1 MRQIGR
7 STIAKSS
14 YSVQQDVPGGL
25 NQNLTSP
32 KASFYLQLFGHPR
45 KNRDYT
51 YTSNSS
57 DNLDLL
63 ILCKTDNVGPF
74 RATGLKPAV
83 DSFKAVLSDVAKE
96 YPDLIDRLNY
106 DGMLGVRYISG
117 TTTLSNHSW
126 GAAVDLKVD
135 GIRDTLGDDR
145 TLHGLA
151 LISPIFNKHGWY
163 SGAGFKPKKDKK
175 GNMKS
180 SEDGMHF
187 EVSKEKLL
195 EWHNAGLLGP
205 ISTRRQE
212 AIIPDTTAAKP
223 ASSSSRPR
231 SMFDFLQKGDRGPK
245 VVHLQ
250 SALKER
256 DFNLKVDGVFGG
268 KTETALM
275 DFQRKY
281 GLHANG
287 IVGPKT
293 AAFLTFF

>member
-1 MRQIGR
+1 MIDGLLDVRGDR
-7 STIAKSS
+7 KSQ
-14 YSVQQDVPGGL
+14 YAL
-25 NQNLTSP
+25 NV
-32 KASFYLQLFGHPR
+32 
-45 KNRDYT
+45 
-51 YTSNSS
+51 
-57 DNLDLL
+57 
-63 ILCKTDNVGPF
+63 IV
-74 RATGLKPAV
+74 
-83 DSFKAVLSDVAKE
+83 
-96 YPDLIDRLNY
+96 
-106 DGMLGVRYISG
+106 
-117 TTTLSNHSW
+117 
-126 GAAVDLKVD
+126 
-135 GIRDTLGDDR
+135 
-145 TLHGLA
+145 
-151 LISPIFNKHGWY
+151 PIFNKHKWY
-163 SGAGFKPKKDKK
+163 WGGSFPT
-175 GNMKS
+175 
-180 SEDGMHF
+180 EDSMHF

-195 EWHNAGLLGP
+195 EWHNSGLLGP

-212 AIIPDTTAAKP
+212 AIIPETTAAKP